1 VQFQHA
7 KAARSTETGEESPAF
22 GADQPAVVPGRP
34 HGEAR
39 VVRPDK
45 VADPPRRDRF
55 LRPFLARGD
64 CGRPPLRNR
73 LLIQRPEF
81 GEEPGREKKV
91 ESGKETAAERALV
104 FLVSSRLSPLYCSI
118 FGRDAAKNHRSRFS
132 SPLINPDNILAIS
145 SRLSLSEMC
154 SSGVS
159 NRLR

>member
-1 VQFQHA
+1 MVVQNRMITLGRQRRSARDLTVVDRVFSPVRCAEA
-7 KAARSTETGEESPAF
+7 KPLTPAKKLRRSGLVNRPLPSARFVAIGRAGDLIGRRGIRSPVESE
-22 GADQPAVVPGRP
+22 AD
-34 HGEAR
+34 
-39 VVRPDK
+39 
-45 VADPPRRDRF
+45 
-55 LRPFLARGD
+55 
-64 CGRPPLRNR
+64 
-73 LLIQRPEF
+73 
-81 GEEPGREKKV
+81 GREKKV